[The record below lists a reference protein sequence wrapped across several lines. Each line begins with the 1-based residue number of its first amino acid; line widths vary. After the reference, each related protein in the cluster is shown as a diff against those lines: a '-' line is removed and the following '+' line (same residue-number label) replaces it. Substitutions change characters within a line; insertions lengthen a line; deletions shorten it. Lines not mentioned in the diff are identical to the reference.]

1 MINRLTLWDDL
12 EDNVKTVNFIL
23 QKLQNHKSIIQN
35 TIIIKQE
42 ELTKWIQSLNN
53 DIKDL
58 KDVHEIFET
67 WRDEVIKFV
76 EENVIA
82 SPGNYTIYIH
92 SESDAIWVDKDNVDY
107 TEDTEKVIS
116 GISKESGEK
125 YVQLVEKE
133 KIERSLNKKPEYPP
147 F

>member
-23 QKLQNHKSIIQN
+23 QKLQNHKSIIQD
-35 TIIIKQE
+35 TIILKQN
-42 ELTKWIQSLNN
+42 ELTEWILSLNN

-67 WRDEVIKFV
+67 WRDNVITFAK
-76 EENVIA
+76 ENIIA
-82 SPGNYTIYIH
+82 SPGSYTVYVH
-92 SESDAIWVDKDNVDY
+92 SESDAIWVDKDNTDY

-116 GISKESGEK
+116 SISKESADK
-125 YVQLVEKE
+125 YVQR
-133 KIERSLNKKPEYPP
+133 IEREKTALSLNKNSEV